1 MQAGINHGLGGNY
14 PLWRNCWGSW
24 GSKPSQNW
32 MTILSTYNVHTIQK
46 ILIYFTYITSF
57 GVALST
63 IKERKKIELFI
74 IIDFRGVFT
83 HQKGKMGYSGEIFF
97 GGKLP
102 NIGSKYALDWF
113 EASDQSCYEYQ
124 VHYLNSLFSLT

>member
-1 MQAGINHGLGGNY
+1 
-14 PLWRNCWGSW
+14 
-24 GSKPSQNW
+24 

-46 ILIYFTYITSF
+46 ILIYFTYLTSF

-83 HQKGKMGYSGEIFF
+83 HQKGKWDIQ
-97 GGKLP
+97 GK
-102 NIGSKYALDWF
+102 
-113 EASDQSCYEYQ
+113 
-124 VHYLNSLFSLT
+124 FSLGENYRISVVNMP